1 MEVAD
6 SSVII
11 NAALG
16 IDPVS
21 VTHCRDVIANSRVA
35 IAHTLAES
43 YSMLTRSP
51 APFRLS
57 PMQAWRLL
65 DAAFPDEPLTLSGEG
80 YRQVLHLVADR
91 GIVGG
96 AIYDLLIA
104 KTAVEADARLVFR
117 DRRAAGNYALV
128 GASFTLIL

>member
-21 VTHCRDVIANSRVA
+21 VTSCRDVIAGSRVA

-43 YSMLTRSP
+43 YSTLTRSP

-57 PMQAWRLL
+57 PTQAWQLL
-65 DAAFPDEPLTLSGEG
+65 DDAFPEEPLTLSGQG
-80 YRQVLHLVADR
+80 YRQVLQLVSDR

-96 AIYDLLIA
+96 AIYDLVIA
-104 KTAVEADARLVFR
+104 MTAVEADALLISR
-117 DRRAAGNYALV
+117 DRRAAGNYALL
-128 GASFTLIL
+128 GASFTLI

>member
-16 IDPVS
+16 IDLRS
-21 VTHCRDVIANSRVA
+21 MNACRDVIASSRVA

-57 PMQAWRLL
+57 PAQAWQLL
-65 DAAFPDEPLTLSGEG
+65 EDAFPNEPLTLSGEG
-80 YRQVLHLVADR
+80 YQRVLRLVSDR

-96 AIYDLLIA
+96 AIYDCLIA
-104 KTAVEADARLVFR
+104 QTALEADALLVSR
-117 DRRAAGNYALV
+117 DRRAVGNYVLV
-128 GASFTLIL
+128 GASFNLI

>member
-16 IDPVS
+16 IDPSS
-21 VTHCRDVIANSRVA
+21 VGACRDVIAGSRVA
-35 IAHTLAES
+35 VAHTLAES

-51 APFRLS
+51 VPFRLS
-57 PMQAWRLL
+57 PTQAWQLL
-65 DAAFPDEPLTLSGEG
+65 EDAFPSEPLTLSGQG
-80 YRQVLHLVADR
+80 YRQVLRLVSDR

-104 KTAVEADARLVFR
+104 RTALEADARLVSR
-117 DRRAAGNYALV
+117 DRRAAANYALV
-128 GASFTLIL
+128 GVSFDLI

>member
-1 MEVAD
+1 MEVAA

-16 IDPVS
+16 IDPSS
-21 VTHCRDVIANSRVA
+21 VGACRDVIAGSRVA
-35 IAHTLAES
+35 VAHTLAES

-51 APFRLS
+51 VPFRLS
-57 PMQAWRLL
+57 PTQAWQLL
-65 DAAFPDEPLTLSGEG
+65 EDAFPNEPLTLSGQG
-80 YRQVLHLVADR
+80 YRQVLRLVSDR

-104 KTAVEADARLVFR
+104 RTALEADARLVSR
-117 DRRAAGNYALV
+117 DRRAAANYALV
-128 GASFTLIL
+128 GVTFDLI

>member
-16 IDPVS
+16 LNPAS
-21 VTHCRDVIANSRVA
+21 ATACRDVIANSRVA
-35 IAHTLAES
+35 IAHALAES

-51 APFRLS
+51 LPFRLT
-57 PMQAWRLL
+57 PAQAWQLL
-65 DAAFPDEPLTLSGEG
+65 DDAFPLEPLTLSGDG
-80 YRQVLHLVADR
+80 YRRILRLVSER

-96 AIYDLLIA
+96 AIYDCLIA
-104 KTAVEADARLVFR
+104 QTAVEAGAVLVSR
-117 DRRAAGNYALV
+117 DRRAVGNYALV
-128 GASFTLIL
+128 GVSFDLI